1 MPDVATL
8 TPIAFIKLDLAGAQN
23 DGFFM
28 SCTLPSGTINQSES
42 HVYDQQ
48 GGNMKVHQPSHVSWS
63 PINLTRG
70 VDTKK
75 AMYDWFMKLAEA
87 GPEGNTKE
95 VKIELLDQKKK
106 TIMTWSLT
114 EAWISSYSATA
125 STAGGDGIAVEDM
138 QITYT
143 TAKRV

>member
-1 MPDVATL
+1 MPDPVTL
-8 TPIAFIKLDLAGAQN
+8 SPIAFIKLDLAGAQN

-28 SCTLPSGTINQSES
+28 SCTLPAGSINES
-42 HVYDQQ
+42 AAHVYDQQ
-48 GGNMKVHQPSHVSWS
+48 GGNQKVQQPSHVTWS
-63 PINLTRG
+63 PISLTRG

-75 AMYDWFMKLAEA
+75 AMYDWFMKIAET

-114 EAWISSYSATA
+114 EAWISSYSTSA
-125 STAGGDGIAVEDM
+125 STAGGDGLAVEDM
-138 QITYT
+138 TISYT